1 MVQGIHPDNC
11 RLPHNGGWLCI
22 SISPNRIVPGGVYGI
37 AIVIHHLTK
46 GMFSFV
52 PEGLPIGVTGLILNI
67 PLTIIGIKIL
77 GPRFGIKTIIGFIL
91 TSAFIDLL
99 TLWWGNKPLVEDDVL
114 LSSIFGGVMLGL
126 GLGLIFKS
134 KALIPKPS

>member
-52 PEGLPIGVTGLILNI
+52 PEGLHIGVTGLILNI

-91 TSAFIDLL
+91 TSTFIDLL